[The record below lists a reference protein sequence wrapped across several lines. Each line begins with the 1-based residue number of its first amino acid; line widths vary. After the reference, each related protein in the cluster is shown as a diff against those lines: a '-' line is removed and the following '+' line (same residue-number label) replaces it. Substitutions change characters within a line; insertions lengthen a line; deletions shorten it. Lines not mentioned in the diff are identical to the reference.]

1 MGLSDLP
8 DMRSMDN
15 PVGTLTATGAGMSP
29 PAAGTGI
36 AAAPPFPV
44 YLNFPKGI
52 FHEREK
58 MKKHNLYFGLVVII
72 SVLVLSACGAAAAT
86 GTPTSTSTPVDIPA
100 LFTEAAQTVF
110 AQLTQQAPTLTPTP
124 RFTNTPTLPPAT
136 AVTPSATVQKC
147 EDSAFVSDVTIPDGT
162 QMAVNQHF
170 TKTWRVQNT
179 GTCTWITTFYLGF
192 AYGELMGGQTKVQL
206 VSAVAPGQTVDLS
219 VSLVVPNK
227 TGKLTGVWSLFD
239 DKGNTVGRTLTVVVN
254 VGVPSSTPTV
264 GLTGTPGSTA
274 TSTLTPTVTP
284 TP

>member
-1 MGLSDLP
+1 MEQPTHLS
-8 DMRSMDN
+8 
-15 PVGTLTATGAGMSP
+15 
-29 PAAGTGI
+29 
-36 AAAPPFPV
+36 
-44 YLNFPKGI
+44 
-52 FHEREK
+52 
-58 MKKHNLYFGLVVII
+58 VI
-72 SVLVLSACGAAAAT
+72 
-86 GTPTSTSTPVDIPA
+86 DI
-100 LFTEAAQTVF
+100 Q
-110 AQLTQQAPTLTPTP
+110 
-124 RFTNTPTLPPAT
+124 
-136 AVTPSATVQKC
+136 
-147 EDSAFVSDVTIPDGT
+147 D
-162 QMAVNQHF
+162 
-170 TKTWRVQNT
+170 
-179 GTCTWITTFYLGF
+179 LGF